1 MKPRMVLSLLAL
13 ILALVTPVIAK
24 PLPKT
29 QASGPSSYSNSVDGL
44 QKLVWNMVAA
54 QKSGGEQALA
64 PYLQSLTLPDDATWF
79 SATFGESDGQQLRV
93 FYDAWAGARNFEIA
107 GDVAR
112 AVASG
117 MNDVAALSFAR
128 PGDPGTTDKD
138 NYFLGLLKQPQ
149 TFYAVNF
156 KSGNG
161 LTMRWAYFV
170 YSAGA
175 FRYLGPLADL
185 RLMPE
190 SVTAGVAA
198 PSEIPKRVRIGENV
212 AEAHIAHRVP
222 PIYPSEA
229 LTQRLEGSVVLHTII
244 APDGTVQSVD
254 ATSGDSVFISAAE
267 TAVRQWRFDP
277 VVLNGQPV
285 TVDTTITVQ
294 FHLAAQAVAASQPGS
309 PGNYQPIPSYPDSA
323 GGLTKMMKQMLALSG
338 HGENQELNAYY
349 HALILPSPD
358 VWFASQFGDRDGT
371 RFAQNYQNME
381 QSLPAMFANT
391 LQTETGLKYDTVNV
405 IRFRDACT
413 VEANETEYPILAAR
427 EQQSTALYEVRFLKN
442 GGYRWLFPF
451 AYVDGGFRY
460 LGNLQIQAP
469 QNHFLG
475 NNVQPPKLIKEVQAI
490 YPAGFNMPG
499 NTGNV
504 KLWGVIG
511 TDGTVRDLHVIRGTC
526 PYAKA
531 TIEAVKKWRFTPLT
545 VDGKPQDVVYPFEYN
560 YGLSR

>member
-1 MKPRMVLSLLAL
+1 
-13 ILALVTPVIAK
+13 
-24 PLPKT
+24 
-29 QASGPSSYSNSVDGL
+29 SSYSNSADGL
-44 QKLVWNMVAA
+44 QRLVWDMVAA

-64 PYLQSLTLPDDATWF
+64 PYLQSLILPDDPAWF
-79 SATFGESDGQQLRV
+79 SAAFGESNGQELRI
-93 FYDAWAGARNFEIA
+93 FYDAWTGARNFEIA

-112 AVASG
+112 AVASR

-149 TFYAVNF
+149 TLYAVNF
-156 KSGNG
+156 KAENG
-161 LTMRWAYFV
+161 STMRWAYFV

-185 RLMPE
+185 RLMPA
-190 SVTAGVAA
+190 SAAAGAAA
-198 PSEIPKRVRIGENV
+198 PSEMSKRVRMGESV
-212 AEAHIAHRVP
+212 AEAHIAHRVLP
-222 PIYPSEA
+222 VYPSEA
-229 LTQRLEGSVVLHTII
+229 VTQRLEGSVVLHTII
-244 APDGTVQSVD
+244 APDGAVQSVD
-254 ATSGDSVFISAAE
+254 ATSGNPVFVPAAE
-267 TAVRQWRFDP
+267 TAVRQWRFSP
-277 VVLNGQPV
+277 VLLNGEPV
-285 TVDTTITVQ
+285 TIDTTITVQ
-294 FHLAAQAVAASQPGS
+294 FHLSSQTAVASQPSATGT
-309 PGNYQPIPSYPDSA
+309 YQPIPSYPDSA

-338 HGENQELNAYY
+338 HGEDQELNAYY
-349 HALILPSPD
+349 HALVLPSPD
-358 VWFASQFGDRDGT
+358 SWFASQFGDRDGT

-391 LQTETGLKYDTVNV
+391 LQTETGLKYDTVE
-405 IRFRDACT
+405 IIKFKDACT
-413 VEANETEYPILAAR
+413 NDANETEYPVLAAR
-427 EQQSTALYEVRFLKN
+427 EQQGTALYEVRFLKN

-460 LGNLQIQAP
+460 LGNLQIEAP
-469 QNHFLG
+469 PNNFLG
-475 NNVQPPKLIKEVQAI
+475 SNIQPPKLIKEVQAV
-490 YPAGFNMPG
+490 YPSGFNMPG

-531 TIEAVKKWRFTPLT
+531 TIDAVKKWRFTPLT

-560 YGLSR
+560 YGLNR

>member
-1 MKPRMVLSLLAL
+1 MSVLKKFVVAC
-13 ILALVTPVIAK
+13 LVFVMMPVLAK
-24 PLPKT
+24 PAPLPQSDT
-29 QASGPSSYSNSVDGL
+29 TPSYANSTEGL
-44 QKLVWNMVAA
+44 QKLVWEMIAA
-54 QKSGGEQALA
+54 QKQGGPQALA
-64 PYLQSLTLPDDATWF
+64 PFLQSLILPNDAAWF
-79 SATFGESDGQQLRV
+79 ASAFGSNDGRQFAA
-93 FYDAWAGARNFEIA
+93 FYDAWGSARDFQLA
-107 GDVAR
+107 GDIDR
-112 AVASG
+112 AI
-117 MNDVAALSFAR
+117 AAQMTDIAAMSFNR
-128 PGDPGTTDKD
+128 VGDSGTTDKD

-149 TFYAVNF
+149 TLYAVNF
-156 KSGNG
+156 KSENG

-185 RLMPE
+185 RLMPDT
-190 SVTAGVAA
+190 VTAEVAA
-198 PSEIPKRVRIGENV
+198 PSEMPKRVRIAENM

-229 LTQRLEGSVVLHTII
+229 LTQRLEGSVVLHTVI

-254 ATSGDSVFISAAE
+254 ATSGNSVFIPAAE

-277 VVLNGQPV
+277 VLLNGQPV
-285 TVDTTITVQ
+285 TIDTTITVQ
-294 FHLAAQAVAASQPGS
+294 FRLAAQAAATSQPGS
-309 PGNYQPIPSYPDSA
+309 PGNYQPIPSYPDSS

-358 VWFASQFGDRDGT
+358 SWFASQFGDRDGT

-405 IRFRDACT
+405 IRFKDACT

-460 LGNLQIQAP
+460 LGDLQVQAP
-469 QNHFLG
+469 PNNFLG
-475 NNVQPPKLIKEVQAI
+475 SNVHPPKLIKEVQAI
-490 YPAGFNMPG
+490 YPMGFNMPG

-511 TDGTVRDLHVIRGTC
+511 VDGTVRDLHVIRGTC

-531 TIEAVKKWRFTPLT
+531 TIDAVKKWRFTPLT
-545 VDGKPQDVVYPFEYN
+545 VDGKPQDVVYPFQYN
-560 YGLSR
+560 FGLRQ

>member
-1 MKPRMVLSLLAL
+1 MSVLKSFAVVCLLF
-13 ILALVTPVIAK
+13 VMTPVFAK
-24 PLPKT
+24 PARLA
-29 QASGPSSYSNSVDGL
+29 QSDAASSYDNSTEGL
-44 QKLVWNMVAA
+44 QKLVWGMITA
-54 QKSGGEQALA
+54 QKQGGPQALA
-64 PYLQSLTLPDDATWF
+64 PFLQSLTLPNGAAWF
-79 SATFGESDGQQLRV
+79 ASAFGGNDGRQFAA
-93 FYDAWAGARNFEIA
+93 FYNAWANARDFQLA
-107 GDVAR
+107 GDIDR
-112 AVASG
+112 AI
-117 MNDVAALSFAR
+117 AAQMTDIAAMSFNR
-128 PGDPGTTDKD
+128 VGDSGTTDKD

-149 TFYAVNF
+149 TLYAVNF
-156 KSGNG
+156 KSENG

-185 RLMPE
+185 RLMPD

-198 PSEIPKRVRIGENV
+198 PSEMPKRVRIAENI

-229 LTQRLEGSVVLHTII
+229 LTQRLEGSVVLDTII

-254 ATSGDSVFISAAE
+254 ATSGNSVFIPAAE

-277 VVLNGQPV
+277 VLLNGQPV
-285 TVDTTITVQ
+285 TIDTTITVQ
-294 FHLAAQAVAASQPGS
+294 FRLAAQAAATSQPGS
-309 PGNYQPIPSYPDSA
+309 PGTYQPIPSYPDSP

-358 VWFASQFGDRDGT
+358 SWFASQFGDRDGT

-391 LQTETGLKYDTVNV
+391 LETETGLKYDTVNV
-405 IRFRDACT
+405 IRFKNACT

-460 LGNLQIQAP
+460 LGNLQVQAP
-469 QNHFLG
+469 PNDFLG
-475 NNVQPPKLIKEVQAI
+475 SNVQPPKLIKEVQAI
-490 YPAGFNMPG
+490 YPMGFNMPG

-531 TIEAVKKWRFTPLT
+531 TIDAVKKWRFTPLT
-545 VDGKPQDVVYPFEYN
+545 VDGKPQDMVYPFQYN
-560 YGLSR
+560 FGLSQ